1 MKRVVR
7 AISLCVLVTC
17 AAPDVLPTSNMPSE
31 LPPVTADAAIDAA
44 PDAVAIDAEIAPIEA
59 AVVVPSAP
67 EVWLKGSTHVHAR
80 PSGDSI
86 TPIPDVL
93 RWYEQRNYD
102 FIVLTDHNRVSE
114 IDAQAPTPGEVTL
127 RAPDQ
132 RGGLIVFAGIELTHN
147 PSNCIPPGDASG
159 KCRIHVNLLGA
170 TGRPEG
176 KLVWANR
183 KTSERL
189 AKYDAALEVQK
200 SLGGIAQINHPNWF
214 WGITGDLLAELA
226 RRGFTLVEIANT
238 AFADWNGGDPD
249 HASLDAVWDAALVQ
263 GATIWGVASDD
274 AHDYSGAAGMKYP
287 AGGGWIVVKAVREPK
302 AILAAIAAGNFYA
315 STGVVLGRV
324 EVDAGDLVVE
334 VAATETGSYTI
345 DWIENGK
352 RSGRAKNRSARRPL
366 PQTGYV
372 RALVTRDDG
381 KQAWVQP
388 VRR

>member
-1 MKRVVR
+1 MKRLGG

-17 AAPDVLPTSNMPSE
+17 AAPDVLPTPNTPVD
-31 LPPVTADAAIDAA
+31 PPPIVVDAA
-44 PDAVAIDAEIAPIEA
+44 PDAAPIDAEIASIEA
-59 AVVVPSAP
+59 AAIVPSAP

-127 RAPDQ
+127 RAPDSQ
-132 RGGLIVFAGIELTHN
+132 GGLIVFAGIELTHN

-159 KCRIHVNLLGA
+159 KCRIHVNLLGT
-170 TGRPEG
+170 TGRPER
-176 KLVWANR
+176 KLEWANR
-183 KTSERL
+183 KTSERI

-214 WGITGDLLAELA
+214 WGITGDLLTELA
-226 RRGFTLVEIANT
+226 RRGFSLVEISNM
-238 AFADWNGGDPD
+238 AFPEWNGGDKD
-249 HASLDAVWDAALVQ
+249 HPGLDAIWDAALVQ

-274 AHDYSGAAGMKYP
+274 AHDYSGLAGAKYP
-287 AGGGWIVVKAVREPK
+287 AGGGWIVVKAVREPQ
-302 AILAAIAAGNFYA
+302 AILAAIAAGKFYA
-315 STGVVLGRV
+315 STGVVLARV
-324 EVDAGDLVVE
+324 EVDAGELVVE
-334 VAATETGSYTI
+334 VAAHEKGSYTI

-352 RSGRAKNRSARRPL
+352 RSARVNSRSGRRPL

-388 VRR
+388 ARR